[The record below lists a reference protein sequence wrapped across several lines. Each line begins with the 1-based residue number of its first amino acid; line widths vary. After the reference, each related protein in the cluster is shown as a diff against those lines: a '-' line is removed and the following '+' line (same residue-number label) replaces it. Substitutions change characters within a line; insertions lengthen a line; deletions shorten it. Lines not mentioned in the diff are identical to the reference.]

1 MRPFRALSDLLFP
14 TRAICVCCGSK
25 AGLEREWV
33 CEPCRRMLAR
43 NWIGAFTEHRMD
55 GMAVAYR
62 YAGPAGG
69 MVRALKY
76 RSVTGL
82 AEMMASDMLRAY
94 EQIQPT
100 GAEVVCAVPMH
111 KKRLRRRGFNQSEL
125 LARQIAKALN
135 LPYEPLLV
143 RTRNTSQQARLHGA
157 ARRQNLSGAFAA
169 NPAAAGRR
177 VLLIDDV
184 YTTGQTAH
192 QCERALRDAG
202 AKQVYLLVFAK
213 GNS

>member
-1 MRPFRALSDLLFP
+1 
-14 TRAICVCCGSK
+14 
-25 AGLEREWV
+25 
-33 CEPCRRMLAR
+33 
-43 NWIGAFTEHRMD
+43 MD

-100 GAEVVCAVPMH
+100 GAEVICAVPMH

-177 VLLIDDV
+177 VLMTEDV
-184 YTTGQTAH
+184 
-192 QCERALRDAG
+192 
-202 AKQVYLLVFAK
+202 
-213 GNS
+213 